1 MCSTVRNAKESYN
14 ELHQVKALVP
24 IAHVTDSAAH
34 ARGLRN
40 LAKVCNSVFLLHVHI
55 VLEHAHVCAAGTTAL
70 TWQSMLWL
78 SFAFLTMLHTSAALV
93 PSNTYGV
100 ARGDR
105 IYRVLK
111 RAQVCMTNID
121 PHLCCNPRPGR
132 LRSLPDASQTFF

>member
-34 ARGLRN
+34 ACGLCN
-40 LAKVCNSVFLLHVHI
+40 LAKAYNSIILLHVHI
-55 VLEHAHVCAAGTTAL
+55 VLEHAHACAVGTTAL

-93 PSNTYGV
+93 LSHTYEV
-100 ARGDR
+100 ARGDC

-111 RAQVCMTNID
+111 HAQVCMTNIN

-132 LRSLPDASQTFF
+132 LQSLPDASQTF